1 MSVWGGEAAYNKLLE
16 ILAQLSTGLTN
27 PVTGK
32 KVNQVDFTWNAD
44 GSINTIIF
52 KETGGATL
60 FTLTFSYSAGNVI
73 SIVRS

>member
-1 MSVWGGEAAYNKLLE
+1 MSVWGGEAIHDA
-16 ILAQLSTGLTN
+16 ILSSISAA
-27 PVTGK
+27 PTGK
-32 KVNQVDFTWNAD
+32 KIKQVDFTWNGD